1 MTGTGP
7 MTAAERLRAARGVPQ
22 RWRTDRRTFDRL
34 VREALAAL
42 PETFQERISNLAVVV
57 EEWPDI
63 VDSAEMGAGEDGELL
78 GLYQGIPYGE
88 RESGYSM
95 VLPDRITIYRQ
106 PILSVCRSE
115 AEAREEIRQT
125 VVHEIGHYFGLGD
138 DELP

>member
-1 MTGTGP
+1 
-7 MTAAERLRAARGVPQ
+7 MTASERLRAARGVLR
-22 RWRTDRRTFDRL
+22 RWRTDRRTFDHL

-42 PETFQERISNLAVVV
+42 PEAFQERISNLAVVV
-57 EEWPDI
+57 EEWPAAEDA
-63 VDSAEMGAGEDGELL
+63 AEMGADEDGGLL
-78 GLYQGIPYGE
+78 GLYQGVPYGE

-106 PILSVCRSE
+106 PILEICRSE

>member
-1 MTGTGP
+1 
-7 MTAAERLRAARGVPQ
+7 MTASERLRAARGVPQ

-42 PETFQERISNLAVVV
+42 PEAFQERISNLAVVV
-57 EEWPDI
+57 EEWPAAEDAA
-63 VDSAEMGAGEDGELL
+63 VLSADEDGTDEDGALL

-95 VLPDRITIYRQ
+95 VVPDRVTIYRQ